1 MEMKMKV
8 TGYLLREAIKQHE
21 LRRDTSAKAFD
32 GSLKKFPD
40 EEKDS
45 PVEIVESFSKAEQAI
60 ASLQEA
66 QMRYNLAVTVE
77 IMGQGP
83 YPTDKVKM
91 SLAKAIK
98 LVGGAGRIEKM
109 WRSATGPK
117 KDRYGYSG
125 SDDEMDPTRIRAVA
139 TIKSA
144 DAIKQASRAG
154 KVAGNLRAAIA
165 TANAELVEI
174 EDLSPALFE

>member
-8 TGYLLREAIKQHE
+8 TGYMLREAIKQHE
-21 LRRDTSAKAFD
+21 LRRDTAAKAFD

-40 EEKDS
+40 EEKES
-45 PVEIVESFSKAEQAI
+45 PIELVESFSKAEQAI
-60 ASLQEA
+60 AALQEA
-66 QMRYNLAVTVE
+66 QMRYNLSVKVE
-77 IMGQGP
+77 VMGQGN
-83 YPTDKVKM
+83 YPTDKVRM

-98 LVGGAGRIEKM
+98 LVGGAGRVEKM

-117 KDRYGYSG
+117 KDRYGGYRD
-125 SDDEMDPTRIRAVA
+125 DDEMDPTRIRAVA
-139 TIKSA
+139 TIKSS
-144 DAIKQASRAG
+144 DAISQASRAG
-154 KVAGNLRAAIA
+154 KAAGSLRAAIA